1 VSELI
6 FSPAHQLAA
15 IIRER
20 KASAVEVLEAHLSH
34 IARHN
39 PPLNAIV
46 TPNEEPARRRAQEAD
61 AALAQGKVWGP
72 LHGVP
77 VTIKDALETAGLRT
91 TSSFKPLADYVPQQD
106 ATIVTRLRG
115 AGAIILG
122 KTNMPQLALDFQSNS
137 PIFGPANNPWDV
149 SRTPGGSTGGGAA
162 AVAAGLSPLEI
173 GSDIGGSIR
182 IPSHFCGVFGLKPT
196 DHLIS
201 IAGHIPEP
209 PGGPTGV
216 RHMAVVGPLARC
228 VEDLQLALSLIAGPD
243 GRRWE
248 TPPVTLNSP
257 SERPLREMRFAW
269 TDNFGGVPVTPETQK
284 ALEEL
289 AQTLTGL
296 GCHVERCQPPD
307 FDFDAAWHTW
317 GEIAGAEIG
326 AAMAALPRLL
336 MRIQFR
342 MMSWSSQ
349 TGRGFVRGAGLSMPR
364 YVRALTRRDGL
375 IRSLERF
382 LAEWD
387 AWLCPVA
394 ALPAF
399 THCKMGADLEMN
411 GRKVPYF
418 VALST
423 YTTVFNM
430 SGNPV
435 VVLPV
440 SRSPE
445 GLPIGVQVVGRRW
458 GDMALLAV
466 ARQLAEV
473 TGAFQR
479 PPGY

>member
-1 VSELI
+1 VNDLV
-6 FSPAHQLAA
+6 FSTAHQLAA
-15 IIRER
+15 IVRER

-34 IARHN
+34 IAQRN

-46 TPNEEPARRRAQEAD
+46 TLNEEQARQRAQEAD
-61 AALAQGKVWGP
+61 VALAQGEVWGP

-91 TSSFKPLADYVPQQD
+91 TSSFKPLAGYVPRQD
-106 ATIVTRLRG
+106 ATIVTRLRE

-122 KTNMPQLALDFQSNS
+122 KTNMPQLALDYQSNS
-137 PIFGPANNPWDV
+137 PVFGPANNPWDV
-149 SRTPGGSTGGGAA
+149 QRTPGGSTGGGAA
-162 AVAAGLSPLEI
+162 AIAAGLSPLEI

-196 DHLIS
+196 DHLVPLS
-201 IAGHIPEP
+201 GHIPEP
-209 PGGPTGV
+209 PGSPNGV
-216 RHMAVVGPLARC
+216 RHMAVIGPLARC

-248 TPPVTLNSP
+248 TPPVMLNTP

-269 TDNFGGVPVTPETQK
+269 TDSFGGVPVTPETQK
-284 ALEEL
+284 ALQEL
-289 AQTLTGL
+289 AETLAGL
-296 GCHVERCQPPD
+296 GCHVERCEPPG
-307 FDFDAAWHTW
+307 FDFEAAWHTW

-326 AAMAALPRLL
+326 AAMSALPRLL
-336 MRIQFR
+336 MRLQFR
-342 MMSWSSQ
+342 MVSWSSQ
-349 TGRGFVRGAGLSMPR
+349 AGRGFVRGAGLSMPR

-375 IRSLERF
+375 IRTLERF
-382 LAEWD
+382 LAQWD

-399 THCKMGADLEMN
+399 AHCKMGASLEVN
-411 GRKVPYF
+411 GHKMPYF

-458 GDMALLAV
+458 GDVQLLAV